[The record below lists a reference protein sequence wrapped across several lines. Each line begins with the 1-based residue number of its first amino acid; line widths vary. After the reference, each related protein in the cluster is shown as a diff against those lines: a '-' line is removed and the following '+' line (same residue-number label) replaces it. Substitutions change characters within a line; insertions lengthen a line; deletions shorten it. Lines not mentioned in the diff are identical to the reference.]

1 MTYIPYMDR
10 SDLTRDQKELLIPA
24 IYFTALAFLGLL
36 IFACYNYYTFLLKA
50 KPRRK
55 LSHPVSMFYLVAI
68 CVVFLRIFSCIF
80 MVQIH
85 QTYEIIIRF
94 FPGLFKLNAGLI

>member
-1 MTYIPYMDR
+1 MPYIPYMDQ
-10 SDLTRDQKELLIPA
+10 STLTRDQKDLLIPA
-24 IYFTALAFLGLL
+24 IYLTALAFLGLL
-36 IFACYNYYTFLLKA
+36 IFACYNFYTILLKA

-55 LSHPVSMFYLVAI
+55 LSHPLSMFYLVAI

-85 QTYEIIIRF
+85 
-94 FPGLFKLNAGLI
+94 